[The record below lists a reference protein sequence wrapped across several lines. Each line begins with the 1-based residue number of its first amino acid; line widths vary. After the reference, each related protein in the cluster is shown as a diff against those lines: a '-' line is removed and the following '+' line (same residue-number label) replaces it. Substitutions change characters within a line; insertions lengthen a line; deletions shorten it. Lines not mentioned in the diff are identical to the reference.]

1 MSYHPVSSKIK
12 PSPYTLVKRLRK
24 MHPAIYKELVND
36 FQPLQHDFSLI
47 DRLYKGTDDQ
57 VIFYGAV
64 LLLFGKY
71 SDPLAMPRHHLHH
84 GTGGYLVEV
93 TGMQLPNV
101 SNALAQA
108 QTYFRVPGFSE
119 QVKQFIFDTVGITV

>member
-1 MSYHPVSSKIK
+1 
-12 PSPYTLVKRLRK
+12 
-24 MHPAIYKELVND
+24 MHPAIYKEIAND

-47 DRLYKGTDDQ
+47 DRLYKGTDDKL
-57 VIFYGAV
+57 IFYGAI

-84 GTGGYLVEV
+84 GTGGYLVRV

-101 SNALAQA
+101 SVSLAQA
-108 QTYFRVPGFSE
+108 QMYFRVPGFPE